1 MMFYEPDKWVIVR
14 CTNGSDVVDKVL
26 GSWFG
31 SFIDGGNWRLSSG
44 IVDIQEF
51 PDRYEIENHSGSVYN
66 CLKGAEGMTDYTAQ
80 TLKSFQRNLPMDST
94 MEVVEI
100 NK

>member
-1 MMFYEPDKWVIVR
+1 MFYEPDKWVIVR

-31 SFIDGGNWRLSSG
+31 SFTDGESWRLSSG

-51 PDRYEIENHSGSVYN
+51 PDRYEIENYSGSVYN
-66 CLKGAEGMTDYTAQ
+66 CPKGAEGMTDYAAQ
-80 TLKSFQRNLPMDST
+80 TLKSFQSKLPEGST
-94 MEVVEI
+94 MEIVEI
-100 NK
+100 NQ